1 MNTDDIKDRQY
12 FFYFVFCF
20 FLYFFLLL
28 FFHIP
33 LFLQLVSFF
42 IELVLIIQKKRYKSL
57 HNLLIINTHPLLACI
72 F

>member
-20 FLYFFLLL
+20 FSL
-28 FFHIP
+28 FFSFA
-33 LFLQLVSFF
+33 FLPYTSFSSACIF
-42 IELVLIIQKKRYKSL
+42 FYRACIDHSKKRYKSL
-57 HNLLIINTHPLLACI
+57 HNLLIINTYPLLACI